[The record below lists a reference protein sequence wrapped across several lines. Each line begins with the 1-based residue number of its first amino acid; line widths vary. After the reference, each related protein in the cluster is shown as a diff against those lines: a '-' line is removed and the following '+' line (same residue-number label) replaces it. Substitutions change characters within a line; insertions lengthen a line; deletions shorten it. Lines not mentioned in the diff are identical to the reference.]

1 MRIAV
6 LGTGGVGQA
15 LAGRLDEL
23 GHDVT
28 LGTRDPA
35 ATLAREAQDHNGA
48 PAPAVWAAGHPG
60 VPLLPYVEA
69 VTGAEVVVNAV
80 QGAATL
86 ETFGIIGADAL
97 AGTVLLDISNPLDF
111 SAGFPPTLSVKDDD
125 SLGEQL
131 QRLLPQTQVVKS
143 LNTLASTLMV
153 RPDQL
158 ADGEHTVFVSGDHG
172 PAKATVVGLLTEMGH
187 RDVVDLGDLST
198 ARGPEMLLP
207 LWLRLWGALGTPTFS
222 IKVVR

>member
-35 ATLAREAQDHNGA
+35 ATLARTGEDHNGA
-48 PAPAVWAAGHPG
+48 PAPAVWAADHPG
-60 VPLLPYVEA
+60 VPLLPFAEA
-69 VTGAEVVVNAV
+69 VTGAEVVVNAL

-86 ETFGIIGADAL
+86 ETLGALGADAL

-111 SAGFPPTLSVKDDD
+111 SAGFPPTLSVKDVD
-125 SLGEQL
+125 SLAEQV
-131 QRLLPQTQVVKS
+131 QRLLPSTSVVKS
-143 LNTLASTLMV
+143 LNTLASPLMAH
-153 RPDQL
+153 PEQL
-158 ADGEHTVFVSGDHG
+158 AGGDHTVFVSGDHA
-172 PAKATVVGLLTEMGH
+172 PAKATVVGLLTEIGH
-187 RDVVDLGDLST
+187 TDVVDLGDLST
-198 ARGPEMLLP
+198 ARGAEMLLP
-207 LWLRLWGALGTPTFS
+207 LWLRLWGALGTPVFS